1 MKTLQVL
8 EPEKLTP
15 EEVKALRSIGF
26 DVKPPCV
33 GVLGF
38 ENITT
43 WPVVGVVGETKRV
56 SSPTAYR
63 KFPASTYGTS
73 CP

>member
-15 EEVKALRSIGF
+15 EEVKALRAIGF

-43 WPVVGVVGETKRV
+43 WPVVGYPVGVATKWERHD
-56 SSPTAYR
+56 A
-63 KFPASTYGTS
+63 
-73 CP
+73 